1 MTQRAGRCLQRGQW
15 RRRRGRWATK
25 RAMSRVARVIVT
37 ATKRAMVRKRARALI
52 RRHRLPPC
60 HMPPLLL
67 RLATDF
73 RSVVAAALAHGGG
86 DGGRFA
92 STTTTCLGSTVEA
105 SSSASSTASPATSTK
120 KNVVEHLSFKI
131 VRTDDVPEYGA
142 ACIISCNIASDKCDP
157 MRQM

>member
-1 MTQRAGRCLQRGQW
+1 MAAATRAVGDEEGNVE
-15 RRRRGRWATK
+15 GGESDSDGDK
-25 RAMSRVARVIVT
+25 EGDGEKEGEGPHSSSSSD
-37 ATKRAMVRKRARALI
+37 
-52 RRHRLPPC
+52 RLPPR
-60 HMPPLLL
+60 HMLPLLL
-67 RLATDF
+67 RLATAF
-73 RSVVAAALAHGGG
+73 RAVVAAVLAHGGG